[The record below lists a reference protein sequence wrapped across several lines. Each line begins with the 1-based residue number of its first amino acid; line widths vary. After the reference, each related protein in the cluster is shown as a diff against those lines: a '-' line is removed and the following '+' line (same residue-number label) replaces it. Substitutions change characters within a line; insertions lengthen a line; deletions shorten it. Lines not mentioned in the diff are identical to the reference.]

1 MTARRTTWVFEYF
14 IDTPARV
21 VGEIAAF
28 VYMGTALATAI
39 FVGWLVYQ
47 LAHAKIHKWPSV
59 IAGIFFGL
67 WASTIMAQSSHWAAF
82 ALLHFGENSD

>member
-1 MTARRTTWVFEYF
+1 MMARRTTWVFEYF

-39 FVGWLVYQ
+39 FVGWLVY
-47 LAHAKIHKWPSV
+47 
-59 IAGIFFGL
+59 
-67 WASTIMAQSSHWAAF
+67 
-82 ALLHFGENSD
+82 